1 MQAPGLTRCLFLSA
15 DHRHRWMSG
24 RLSGSSD
31 PQPTI
36 TQYQDRGHSQTFR
49 IEPKVGSNFPDPVA
63 HCVLPT
69 PWTPKETMEF
79 PAPHIWPVTLL
90 AAGLMS
96 PGYPPLIAH
105 KAELCTPSIPLSV
118 RPTLG
123 VGPTPLPEF
132 TGIDLRPRKVW
143 QPSKFN
149 SHPLASYI
157 LHWKSALRPALDSLH
172 GQTRAFCGRSINQT
186 DSPIERKEAA
196 TRKCLSVFFPWLG
209 LPHETVWF
217 SQIKDSFEGILVFV
231 HNWTKWDLVDVFF
244 TFEMI

>member
-15 DHRHRWMSG
+15 DHLHRWMSG

-36 TQYQDRGHSQTFR
+36 TEYQDRGHSQTFR

-69 PWTPKETMEF
+69 LGRQRKQWNFLPPIYDQSPSWLLDSCHRAIHHSSHTKQSC
-79 PAPHIWPVTLL
+79 AP
-90 AAGLMS
+90 
-96 PGYPPLIAH
+96 
-105 KAELCTPSIPLSV
+105 PSIPLSV
-118 RPTLG
+118 RPILG

-149 SHPLASYI
+149 SHPLHHI
-157 LHWKSALRPALDSLH
+157 
-172 GQTRAFCGRSINQT
+172 FCIGNQRCVQLLT
-186 DSPIERKEAA
+186 HYMNKRG
-196 TRKCLSVFFPWLG
+196 LSV
-209 LPHETVWF
+209 ED
-217 SQIKDSFEGILVFV
+217 Q
-231 HNWTKWDLVDVFF
+231 
-244 TFEMI
+244 

>member
-1 MQAPGLTRCLFLSA
+1 MQAQGLTRCLFLSA

-36 TQYQDRGHSQTFR
+36 TRYQDRGHSQTFR

-69 PWTPKETMEF
+69 LGRQRKQWNFLPPIYDQSPSWLLDSCHRAIHHSSHTKQSC
-79 PAPHIWPVTLL
+79 APPFYLFV
-90 AAGLMS
+90 
-96 PGYPPLIAH
+96 
-105 KAELCTPSIPLSV
+105 C
-118 RPTLG
+118 R
-123 VGPTPLPEF
+123 
-132 TGIDLRPRKVW
+132 
-143 QPSKFN
+143 
-149 SHPLASYI
+149 SHPGCRTHPPPGIHWNWPASQKSVTAFQVQLPSLASYI
-157 LHWKSALRPALDSLH
+157 LHWKSALRPALDSLRE
-172 GQTRAFCGRSINQT
+172 QTRAFCGRSINQT

-231 HNWTKWDLVDVFF
+231 HN
-244 TFEMI
+244 